1 MPPSSL
7 STINLKNLLSV
18 ISEQGASDMHLAVG
32 RYPTLRIDGDLVPYM
47 PGKILN
53 PTTIKDL
60 TYSMINEEQKAI
72 LEKEKEV
79 DFSYNFDD
87 KARFRINVF
96 YEKGYL
102 AAALRLI
109 PAKIRTVEELDL
121 PSILLDLTRPSQGFV
136 LIVGPSGHGKTTTMA
151 ALIDYINQNRNS
163 HIITI
168 EDPIEYLFKP
178 DRCIINQREVYHDAT
193 SFSSALRATFRE
205 DPDIVMVGEMRD
217 VETISTAIT
226 AAETGHLVFA
236 TLHTNNASQT
246 IDRIID
252 SFPAGQ
258 QNQIRMQ
265 LAGSL
270 LGIVS
275 QRLIPRIDSGRVPAL
290 EILIANPAVRNLIR
304 EGKSHQLDLVIDT
317 GADAGMVSLNKSL
330 AGLVKN
336 RIISMESAEIYSLN
350 TADLRM
356 LLQK

>member
-1 MPPSSL
+1 MALSSL
-7 STINLKNLLSV
+7 STINLKNLLSAV
-18 ISEQGASDMHLAVG
+18 SEQGASDLHLAVG

-53 PTTIKDL
+53 PASIKDL
-60 TYSMINEEQKAI
+60 IYCMVSDEQKEI
-72 LEKEKEV
+72 LEREKEV

-87 KARFRINVF
+87 KARFRVNVF

-109 PAKIRTVEELDL
+109 PSRIRTIEELYL
-121 PSILLDLTRPSQGFV
+121 PPMLLDFTRPSQGFI

-151 ALIDYINQNRNS
+151 ALIDYINQNRND

-178 DRCIINQREVYHDAT
+178 DRCIINQREVYHDAI

-205 DPDIVMVGEMRD
+205 DPDIIMVGEMRD
-217 VETISTAIT
+217 PETIATAIT

-246 IDRIID
+246 VDRIID

-258 QNQIRMQ
+258 QNQIKMQ

-270 LGIVS
+270 LGIIS
-275 QRLIPRIDSGRVPAL
+275 QRLIPRVDAGRVPAL

-304 EGKSHQLDLVIDT
+304 EGKFHQLDLVIDT
-317 GADAGMVSLNKSL
+317 SADEGMISLNKSL
-330 AGLVKN
+330 AGLVKS
-336 RIISMESAEIYSLN
+336 RIISMESAETYSLN
-350 TADLRM
+350 MQDLRM

>member
-1 MPPSSL
+1 MPLSSL
-7 STINLKNLLSV
+7 STINLKNLLSAV
-18 ISEQGASDMHLAVG
+18 SEQGASDLHLAVG

-53 PTTIKDL
+53 PTSVKDL
-60 TYSMINEEQKAI
+60 VYSMVSDKQKEI

-87 KARFRINVF
+87 KARFRVNVF

-109 PAKIRTVEELDL
+109 PSRIKTVEELDL
-121 PSILLDLTRPSQGFV
+121 PSALLDFARPSQGFV

-151 ALIDYINQNRNS
+151 ALIEYINQNRNV

-205 DPDIVMVGEMRD
+205 DPDIIMVGEMRD
-217 VETISTAIT
+217 PETIATAIT

-246 IDRIID
+246 IDRIVD

-258 QNQIRMQ
+258 QNQIKMQ

-270 LGIVS
+270 LGIIS
-275 QRLIPRIDSGRVPAL
+275 QRLIPRIDVGRVPAL
-290 EILIANPAVRNLIR
+290 EILIANSAVRNLVR
-304 EGKSHQLDLVIDT
+304 EGKFHQLDLVIDT
-317 GADAGMVSLNKSL
+317 SADEGMISLNKSL
-330 AGLVKN
+330 AGLVKS
-336 RIISMESAEIYSLN
+336 RIISMESAETYSLSIS
-350 TADLRM
+350 DLRM

>member
-1 MPPSSL
+1 MALSSL
-7 STINLKNLLSV
+7 SSINLKNLLSA
-18 ISEQGASDMHLAVG
+18 ISEQGASDLHLAVG
-32 RYPTLRIDGDLVPYM
+32 RYPTLRIDGELVPYM

-53 PTTIKDL
+53 PSSINDL
-60 TYSMINEEQKAI
+60 IYCMINEEQKTI
-72 LEKEKEV
+72 LEREKEV
-79 DFSYNFDD
+79 DFSYNFED
-87 KARFRINVF
+87 KARFRVNVF

-109 PAKIRTVEELDL
+109 PLKVGTIEELGL
-121 PSILLDLTRPSQGFV
+121 PSVLLDFTKPSQGFV

-168 EDPIEYLFKP
+168 EDPIEYLYKP
-178 DRCIINQREVYHDAT
+178 DRCIINQREIYHDAV

-205 DPDIVMVGEMRD
+205 DPDIIMIGEMRD
-217 VETISTAIT
+217 AETIATAIT

-252 SFPAGQ
+252 SFPAQQ
-258 QNQIRMQ
+258 QNQIKMQ
-265 LAGSL
+265 LSGSL
-270 LGIVS
+270 LGIIS

-304 EGKSHQLDLVIDT
+304 EGKFHQLDLVIAT
-317 GADAGMVSLNKSL
+317 GADIGMISLNKSL

-350 TADLRM
+350 NSDLRM

>member
-1 MPPSSL
+1 MVSSSL
-7 STINLKNLLSV
+7 SAVNLKNLLSI
-18 ISEQGASDMHLAVG
+18 ISEQGASDLHLAVG

-53 PTTIKDL
+53 PISIKDL
-60 TYSMINEEQKAI
+60 IYGMISEEQKAI

-79 DFSYNFDD
+79 DFSYNFND

-109 PAKIRTVEELDL
+109 PAKIRTLEDLDL
-121 PSILLDLTRPSQGFV
+121 PDILLDFTRPSQGFV

-151 ALIDYINQNRNS
+151 ALIDYINKNRND

-168 EDPIEYLFKP
+168 EDPIEYLFTP
-178 DRCIINQREVYHDAT
+178 DRCIINQREVYHDAV

-205 DPDIVMVGEMRD
+205 DPDIIMVGEMRD
-217 VETISTAIT
+217 PETIATAIT

-252 SFPAGQ
+252 SFPSGQ

-265 LAGSL
+265 LSGSL

-290 EILIANPAVRNLIR
+290 EILIANTAVRNLIR

-317 GADAGMVSLNKSL
+317 GSNIGMVSLNKSL
-330 AGLVKN
+330 AGLVKSHE
-336 RIISMESAEIYSLN
+336 ISLESAQTYSLDVS
-350 TADLRM
+350 DLRM